1 MTIIIETPDTRAP
14 ERDYILGVVLVDF
27 LGLDWQRVP
36 SVREDTRIT
45 VQDHSGEI
53 RMPDILLQTR
63 DEDWL
68 THRSLPSRPLPV
80 WDTAEPGLP
89 VTLVDQ
95 YLPVIYGDSHPGLQ
109 TQGPGPDSESSTIN
123 HSQLTH
129 HIPLDIFGAAFF
141 MLTRYEEVVKS
152 DRDEHDRFP
161 AWASLA
167 FQEGFLERPIIDE
180 YVEVLW
186 AAMKHLWP
194 GLKRKPRE
202 FAVKVSHDVDGPSRY
217 GFKTPWKLIRA
228 MGGDVLKRMDFAS
241 ALRAPWI
248 RAYTKTRLHP
258 KDPANTFDW
267 IMDVSERHGLTSAFY
282 FMCGQTDPAKDGE
295 YDIGHP
301 AIRSLMKNIHRRG
314 HEIGLH
320 PSYGT
325 YNRPDLI
332 AQEAGYLKTICA
344 EENISQPLWGGRMHF
359 LRWQTPITMHGWEQ
373 AGMDYDS
380 TLSFADQVGFRCGTC
395 HEYPA
400 FDVVEA
406 KPLKLLIR
414 PLIAMECTVMGEKYM
429 GLGTG
434 RTAME
439 TFLRLRQA
447 CKVVNGT
454 FTLLW
459 HNTELPGESERNFY
473 LQLLK

>member
-1 MTIIIETPDTRAP
+1 MSLTVETPDTRSP
-14 ERDYILGVVLVDF
+14 ERGYILSVALGEF
-27 LGLDWQRVP
+27 LGLPWRHASTDRT
-36 SVREDTRIT
+36 DTRIT
-45 VQDHSGEI
+45 LQDHSGEI
-53 RMPDILLQTR
+53 RMPDILLQTP
-63 DEDWL
+63 DQDWL
-68 THRSLPSRPLPV
+68 NPQSLPAQPLPV
-80 WDTAEPGLP
+80 WGISELGLDI
-89 VTLVDQ
+89 TLVDHH
-95 YLPVIYGDSHPGLQ
+95 LPVIYGDPTSFSLLPHNPY
-109 TQGPGPDSESSTIN
+109 PII
-123 HSQLTH
+123 
-129 HIPLDIFGAAFF
+129 HIPIDIFGSAFF
-141 MLTRYEEVVKS
+141 MLTRYEEVVRP

-161 AWASLA
+161 ARASLA

-186 AAMKHLWP
+186 AAMKALWP
-194 GLKRKPRE
+194 GLKRKSRE
-202 FAVKVSHDVDGPSRY
+202 FAVKLSHDVDEPGRY

-228 MGGDVLKRMDFAS
+228 MGGDVLKRRDFAG

-248 RAYTKTRLHP
+248 RATTKTRLHP

-282 FMCGQTDPAKDGE
+282 FMCGQTDPTKDGD
-295 YDIGHP
+295 YDAGHP
-301 AIRSLMKNIHRRG
+301 VIRNLMRNIHSRG

-332 AQEAGYLKTICA
+332 KQEAGCLKTICA
-344 EENISQPLWGGRMHF
+344 EENISQPMWGGRMHF
-359 LRWQTPITMHGWEQ
+359 LRWQTPTTMRGWEQ
-373 AGMDYDS
+373 AGMDYDN

-406 KPLKLLIR
+406 KALKLLIR
-414 PLIAMECTVMGEKYM
+414 PLIAMECTVIEKKYM

-434 RTAME
+434 QEAME

-447 CKVVNGT
+447 CKIVNGQ
-454 FTLLW
+454 FAILW
-459 HNTELPGESERNFY
+459 HNTELPNENKRSFY
-473 LQLLK
+473 SQLL